1 MIFRHVLKPETS
13 KRNEQNETSKTNE
26 TTETTKTKQ
35 PQRNDQN
42 ETGKTEKKM
51 PIANVYNFTS
61 LSILFAFTITSNC
74 KQTVVISTILLAIIM
89 KNNMCRL
96 SSCHILWEVK
106 ADLPLKY
113 GLNFD
118 PYY

>member
-1 MIFRHVLKPETS
+1 MIKTKRS
-13 KRNEQNETSKTNE
+13 KRNSQNETI
-26 TTETTKTKQ
+26 KTKQ
-35 PQRNDQN
+35 PKRNDQN

-51 PIANVYNFTS
+51 LIANVYNFTS

-74 KQTVVISTILLAIIM
+74 KQTVVISTILLAIIITFCH
-89 KNNMCRL
+89 NNYHNN
-96 SSCHILWEVK
+96 CHILLKVK
-106 ADLPLKY
+106 EDLPLKY